1 MCKLFAT
8 PKSTVKRIQYI
19 ISQIGDSWDNFAGY
33 SYSFKFDCSTCNNPT
48 VYFMLYFNKRGEY
61 TMDYNGSE
69 QLTMEEINAIR
80 KQQTEKDTKA
90 GLPWEPTGKDLEITE
105 SSDMAHA

>member
-1 MCKLFAT
+1 
-8 PKSTVKRIQYI
+8 
-19 ISQIGDSWDNFAGY
+19 
-33 SYSFKFDCSTCNNPT
+33 
-48 VYFMLYFNKRGEY
+48 
-61 TMDYNGSE
+61 MDYNGSE